1 MYEKQT
7 AWVSWGKERSSLF
20 GIVNGTRQ
28 GSVLSPYFFGVYVN
42 ELLQMLR
49 KSGVGCYVGGMFLG
63 AMGYAD
69 DIILLA
75 PCRSAMA
82 QMIDICA
89 DFGTKNNPKFS
100 TDDNPAKSKTKCMYM
115 CGPAVKNPSYPVP
128 LQLYGKDLPWVTHA
142 THLGHELH
150 QDCTMNMDTRMK
162 RASFITNSTDIRTTF
177 KFARPPHVLNAISVY
192 SCHFTGSML
201 WDLYSESSGQMY
213 RSWNTCVKLVW
224 NLPRSTHN
232 YFVDNL
238 LARDFTSVRQRIL
251 SQYVSFLRRLRNSVS
266 AEVRIMSVIAAAD
279 VRSTTGKNCYNIARE
294 FDSNPWNTSSN
305 Y

>member
-1 MYEKQT
+1 
-7 AWVSWGKERSSLF
+7 
-20 GIVNGTRQ
+20 
-28 GSVLSPYFFGVYVN
+28 
-42 ELLQMLR
+42 
-49 KSGVGCYVGGMFLG
+49 
-63 AMGYAD
+63 
-69 DIILLA
+69 
-75 PCRSAMA
+75 
-82 QMIDICA
+82 
-89 DFGTKNNPKFS
+89 
-100 TDDNPAKSKTKCMYM
+100 M

-162 RASFITNSTDIRTTF
+162 RASFITNSTANRTTF
-177 KFARPPHVLNAISVY
+177 KFARSPQVLNAISVY

-238 LARDFTSVRQRIL
+238 LARDFISVRQRIL

-305 Y
+305 YLKAKYKMYEVADADSWRLPLLVNLLEQRYDLSVCGEDTEIVQGLIESLCSS